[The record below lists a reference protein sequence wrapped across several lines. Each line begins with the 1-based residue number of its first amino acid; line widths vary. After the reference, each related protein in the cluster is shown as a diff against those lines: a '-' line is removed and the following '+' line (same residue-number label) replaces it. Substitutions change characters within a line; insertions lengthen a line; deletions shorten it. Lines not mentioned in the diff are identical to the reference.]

1 MTTSMEIEPFE
12 KIWNDKLNEY
22 ETIPDKTKISNED
35 KELARGYYAGIIDF
49 IDEVEQSVEDIATD
63 DTIIDKMRAE
73 ILLEEA
79 LIIKDN
85 LEAKLDDLIT
95 GILDSYVE

>member
-1 MTTSMEIEPFE
+1 MTTSMEMKPFE
-12 KIWNDKLNEY
+12 ELWNDKLNEY
-22 ETIPDKTKISNED
+22 ETIPDKTKIVAED
-35 KELARGYYAGIIDF
+35 KELARGYYCGITDF
-49 IDEVEQSVEDIATD
+49 ISEVEQSREDIATD

-79 LIIKDN
+79 LIIKGN
-85 LEAKLDDLIT
+85 LESRLDDLLT